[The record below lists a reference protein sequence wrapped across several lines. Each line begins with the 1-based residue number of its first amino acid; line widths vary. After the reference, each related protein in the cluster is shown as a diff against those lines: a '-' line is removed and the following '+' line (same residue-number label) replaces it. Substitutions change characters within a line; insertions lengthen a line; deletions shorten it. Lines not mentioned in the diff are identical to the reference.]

1 VPIEVINP
9 KESSENY
16 PKNWD
21 KVPGKENIMSG
32 QADTGAYRDLS
43 TKSNERTQYFFLENI
58 LKARIELHLET
69 SAGGY
74 DEELNMYLADLL
86 ASLSGPSAFT
96 ENKPWVSPFDYEVHS
111 YLNNHPDMRT
121 EYEVYKENAEFGL
134 AATSVFLEFHH
145 KGSYWRR
152 MIQNTS
158 STNRI
163 GMYYKLAASAL
174 AHLRGSR
181 ATSVHVFLTLADHVG
196 DASKIIRKISGE
208 CFEFIERLSIGSE
221 FHLEK
226 DLAGA
231 GQAKLYSEK
240 LDEFLRLY
248 GECKVD
254 PSQEN
259 RSEFELLSM
268 ELSNLNPAFKFKS
281 DRS

>member
-1 VPIEVINP
+1 M
-9 KESSENY
+9 
-16 PKNWD
+16 
-21 KVPGKENIMSG
+21 KVQTDSG
-32 QADTGAYRDLS
+32 TYRDLS
-43 TKSNERTQYFFLENI
+43 TMSNERTQYFFLENI

-86 ASLSGPSAFT
+86 TSLFGSCAFT
-96 ENKPWVSPFDYEVHS
+96 ENKPWISPFDYEVHS
-111 YLNNHPDMRT
+111 YLNNHPDTRT
-121 EYEVYKENAEFGL
+121 EYEVYKENADFGL

-145 KGSYWRR
+145 RGSYWRR

-158 STNRI
+158 TSRI
-163 GMYYKLAASAL
+163 GIYYKLAASAL

-196 DASKIIRKISGE
+196 EASKIIRKISGD
-208 CFEFIERLSIGSE
+208 CFEFTERLSAGSE

-226 DLAGA
+226 DLASA
-231 GQAKLYSEK
+231 GKGKLYSEK
-240 LDEFLRLY
+240 LDEFLVVFR
-248 GECKVD
+248 ECKGD

-259 RSEFELLSM
+259 RSKLELLAL
-268 ELSNLNPAFKFKS
+268 ELSKLNPAFKFKS

>member
-1 VPIEVINP
+1 M
-9 KESSENY
+9 KAQT
-16 PKNWD
+16 D
-21 KVPGKENIMSG
+21 SG
-32 QADTGAYRDLS
+32 TYRDLA

-86 ASLSGPSAFT
+86 ASLSGPCAFT

-111 YLNNHPDMRT
+111 YINNHPDTRT
-121 EYEVYKENAEFGL
+121 EYEVYKENADFGL

-145 KGSYWRR
+145 KGSYWQRI
-152 MIQNTS
+152 MQNTS

-196 DASKIIRKISGE
+196 EASEIIRKISGD
-208 CFEFIERLSIGSE
+208 CFDFMERLSTGSE

-226 DLAGA
+226 DLAGV

-240 LDEFLRLY
+240 LDEFLAVFRD
-248 GECKVD
+248 CKVD
-254 PSQEN
+254 PSKKN
-259 RSEFELLSM
+259 RRKLELLAL
-268 ELSNLNPAFKFKS
+268 ELSKLNPAFKFKS
-281 DRS
+281 DGS